1 MVDEDIDGLPS
12 QEASMI
18 SVGRTFANR
27 YAEAWS
33 SQNAASVASFFSE
46 TGSLKINDGA
56 PAVGREAITAAAQ
69 GFMTA
74 FPDMRV
80 TNDRTYAEGDRTIF
94 EWTLT
99 GRNTGPGG
107 TGAHVKI
114 SGRESWRFGDDGLV
128 AESIGS
134 FDSAEYERQLAKT
147 P

>member
-1 MVDEDIDGLPS
+1 VVNPGRGIAPPGF
-12 QEASMI
+12 
-18 SVGRTFANR
+18 VG
-27 YAEAWS
+27 
-33 SQNAASVASFFSE
+33 
-46 TGSLKINDGA
+46 TG
-56 PAVGREAITAAAQ
+56 RH
-69 GFMTA
+69 
-74 FPDMRV
+74 R
-80 TNDRTYAEGDRTIF
+80 IF

-99 GRNTGPGG
+99 GKNAGPGG